1 MENLKTFSQKLRNA
15 PLTTA
20 LTVDLQVSYTLCMVL
35 YVQRCLRLSSRSVD
49 MWFGTLP
56 SDWTRFCHLLM
67 SPAVQECAGPGVDA
81 SLRWRE
87 QWRAAAGLSEGTHR
101 FKLLENRFLI
111 LDFQHGTEPETSPA
125 LGEEVAARRDRL
137 RPAAVT
143 DPLQHL
149 DPPEPQDR
157 EPAGQT
163 PTRTLL
169 DERESN
175 F

>member
-1 MENLKTFSQKLRNA
+1 METKRVCLFVFLCLGIKIKQIMENLKTFSQKLRNA

-81 SLRWRE
+81 SLR
-87 QWRAAAGLSEGTHR
+87 
-101 FKLLENRFLI
+101 
-111 LDFQHGTEPETSPA
+111 
-125 LGEEVAARRDRL
+125 
-137 RPAAVT
+137 
-143 DPLQHL
+143 
-149 DPPEPQDR
+149 
-157 EPAGQT
+157 
-163 PTRTLL
+163 
-169 DERESN
+169 
-175 F
+175 